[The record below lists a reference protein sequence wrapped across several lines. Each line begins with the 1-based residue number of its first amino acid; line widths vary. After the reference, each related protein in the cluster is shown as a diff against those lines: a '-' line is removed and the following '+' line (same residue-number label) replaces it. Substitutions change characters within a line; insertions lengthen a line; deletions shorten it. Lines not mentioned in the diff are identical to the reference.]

1 MKKITSFLLIC
12 LIYFISPLTVEAQW
26 FVDIESGY
34 VFNGYNDV
42 QIPGNIG
49 TRFSLTDDLKA
60 ESAIFYRIRMGVQ
73 LNERH
78 TLSALFAPLSI
89 QASGTVNTPVIFFEE
104 EFSAGI
110 PLDGKYTFNS
120 YRMTYRYALKNS
132 EKWRIGLGFTAK
144 IRDAAVKLSG
154 EGKTSEKTNVGFVPL
169 LNFLLE
175 YKVSDKASI
184 LLKGDALA
192 APGGQGRAEDVLLA
206 VQYWLSDQIQLR
218 AGYRILEGGANVE
231 EVYNFA
237 LLHFIT
243 LGLRFTF

>member
-1 MKKITSFLLIC
+1 MKKITPILIIILGC
-12 LIYFISPLTVEAQW
+12 LIFVGNAESQW

-42 QIPGNIG
+42 QIPGNTG
-49 TRFSLTDDLKA
+49 TRFSLTDDFQA
-60 ESAIFYRIRMGVQ
+60 ESSFFYRLRMG
-73 LNERH
+73 LLLGERH

-89 QASGTVNTPVIFFEE
+89 QASGQLDKPVIFFEE
-104 EFSAGI
+104 EFSAGV

-120 YRMTYRYALKNS
+120 YRLTYRYALKNS
-132 EKWRIGLGFTAK
+132 EKWRIGLGFSAK
-144 IRDAAVKLSG
+144 IRDAAVKLEG

-169 LNFLLE
+169 LNFLFE
-175 YKVSDKASI
+175 YKMTNKASI

-192 APGGQGRAEDVLLA
+192 SPGGQGRAEDVLFA
-206 VQYWLSDQIQLR
+206 VQYWLSDKMQIR
-218 AGYRILEGGANVE
+218 AGYRILEGGADVE

-243 LGLRFTF
+243 LGFKYSF